1 MARDLNPKCKQC
13 RRAKEKLFLKGDRC
27 NTPKCGI
34 VRKAYAPGMHGSKM
48 GRGLSEYGKQLEMK
62 QRIKRIYGVME
73 KQFRKHF
80 GEVSKKHGITGN
92 LLMMRLELRLDNVV
106 YRLGLADSRK
116 AARQL
121 VNHGLV
127 SVNGKKMTIPSS
139 EVKVGDVV
147 GMNSTKKDKKY
158 FQDRTK
164 SLKNKKDTPSW
175 IALDAA
181 KMGGKI
187 LSEPDVESIGV
198 NADPQLVV
206 EYYSR

>member
-27 NTPKCGI
+27 NTPKCAM

-48 GRGLSEYGKQLEMK
+48 SRGLSEYGKQLEMK

-80 GEVSKKHGITGN
+80 REASGKQGVTGN

-106 YRLGLADSRK
+106 YRLGLADSRQ

-121 VNHGLV
+121 VNHGLI

-139 EVKVGDVV
+139 EVKIGDVV
-147 GMNSTKKDKKY
+147 GMNSTKKDSVY
-158 FQDRTK
+158 FQERAKT
-164 SLKNKKDTPSW
+164 LKTKKDTPSW
-175 IALDAA
+175 IALDAP
-181 KMGGKI
+181 KIEGKI
-187 LSEPDVESIGV
+187 LSEPDIESIGV

>member
-27 NTPKCGI
+27 NTPKCGV
-34 VRKAYAPGMHGSKM
+34 VRKAYAPGMHGNKM

-62 QRIKRIYGVME
+62 QRIKTIYGVME

-80 GEVSKKHGITGN
+80 REASKRQGVTGN
-92 LLMMRLELRLDNVV
+92 LLMIRLEFRLDNVV
-106 YRLGLADSRK
+106 YRLGLADSRQS
-116 AARQL
+116 ARQL
-121 VNHGLV
+121 VNHGMI
-127 SVNGKKMTIPSS
+127 SVNGKKITIPSA

-147 GMNSTKKDKKY
+147 AMNPTKKEATY
-158 FQDRTK
+158 FQERAK
-164 SLKNKKDTPSW
+164 VMKNKKDAPSW
-175 IALDAA
+175 IALDAT
-181 KMGGKI
+181 KMEGKI
-187 LSEPDVESIGV
+187 LSEPDIESIGV

>member
-1 MARDLNPKCKQC
+1 MIKKN
-13 RRAKEKLFLKGDRC
+13 
-27 NTPKCGI
+27 
-34 VRKAYAPGMHGSKM
+34 YAPGMHGNKM
-48 GRGLSEYGKQLEMK
+48 RRGFSEYGKQLEMK

-80 GEVSKKHGITGN
+80 REVSRKQGVTGN
-92 LLMMRLELRLDNVV
+92 LLMMRLEFRLDNVV

-121 VNHGLV
+121 VSHGLI
-127 SVNGKKMTIPSS
+127 SLNGKKMTIPSA
-139 EVKVGDVV
+139 EVKVGDTV
-147 GMNSTKKDKKY
+147 GMNSTKKESNY
-158 FQDRTK
+158 FQERIK
-164 SLKNKKDTPSW
+164 IIKNKKDTPSW
-175 IALDAA
+175 IALDAS
-181 KMGGKI
+181 KMEGKI

>member
-27 NTPKCGI
+27 STPKCAM
-34 VRKAYAPGMHGSKM
+34 VKKNYAPGMHGQKM

-73 KQFRKHF
+73 RQFRKHF
-80 GEVSKKHGITGN
+80 RESSRKQGVTGN
-92 LLMMRLELRLDNVV
+92 LLMMRLEFRLDNVV

-121 VNHGLV
+121 VTHGLI

-139 EVKVGDVV
+139 EVKIGDTVGI
-147 GMNSTKKDKKY
+147 NSTKKENKY
-158 FQDRTK
+158 FQERTK
-164 SLKNKKDTPSW
+164 VLKNKKDTPSW
-175 IALDAA
+175 IALDAK
-181 KMGGKI
+181 KMEGKI
-187 LSEPDVESIGV
+187 LSDPDVESLGV